1 MHSPPFNNHYSGL
14 KLHAMSKNISIY
26 QKRICRHYEENE
38 KISYVRAFIRKKAE
52 SNVSAI
58 SFAKENNIPST
69 TFLFWIKKYS
79 RHLRNNNE
87 SQFVHVSKSDNSLNI
102 GKSNLINI
110 KYHDAE
116 ITTSLNMISDVLNV
130 IRHLDR

>member
-1 MHSPPFNNHYSGL
+1 
-14 KLHAMSKNISIY
+14 MSKNISIY
-26 QKRICRHYEENE
+26 QKKICWHYEENE

-52 SNVSAI
+52 SNVSVI

-69 TFLFWIKKYS
+69 TFLFWIKKYR
-79 RHLRNNNE
+79 RHLRNNYE